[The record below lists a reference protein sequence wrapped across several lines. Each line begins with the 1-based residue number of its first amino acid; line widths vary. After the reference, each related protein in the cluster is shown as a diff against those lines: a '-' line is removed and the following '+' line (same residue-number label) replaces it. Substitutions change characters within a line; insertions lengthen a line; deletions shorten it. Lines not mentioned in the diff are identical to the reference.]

1 MNRKNN
7 ILKNIQTRNKII
19 KLKVKRGKKKATLTW
34 SKISGI
40 TGYQIQM
47 SKNGKKYKTIKF
59 IKKSSTSKFIKKKLK
74 SKKKVYFKI
83 RTYIQSGK
91 QKKYGKWSKVKA
103 VRIK

>member
-1 MNRKNN
+1 MLRLSVKIADEVIDERPSIPFMIRKDNF
-7 ILKNIQTRNKII
+7 KE
-19 KLKVKRGKKKATLTW
+19 
-34 SKISGI
+34 SISGI

-91 QKKYGKWSKVKA
+91 QKKYGKWSKVKK
-103 VRIK
+103 VKNK